1 MAYRRYGLVAGLG
14 IAFGVLLAGCGGN
27 NPAQPGAADAP
38 PNAGMMAETQVV
50 VGGAVGELAEVP
62 LGAGE
67 ADEADSDATA
77 QPASELV
84 SHWIATG
91 RMLSRRIVTPEGE
104 VIAGMMDVLV
114 SPEGEVLFL
123 VFDAGP
129 YLGAEDEHIVAV
141 EWDDVRVSEQEVAVT
156 PEGGGEQTATAVNHV
171 FVYDAGELENAP
183 VLDADLLA
191 GPAVFLSTDQLELDT
206 DEVELLRAS
215 RFGEFDLTNYR
226 LVNDTGEEL
235 GDVEEWII
243 DLVAGEVVYVVSN
256 IGGVLGIGETT
267 LAIPW
272 DALIYN
278 KELETFTLPVARQT
292 LDEAPELDLDTLKAE
307 RFPDG
312 WDDEIAAFW
321 EELQFSGRRGETER

>member
-1 MAYRRYGLVAGLG
+1 MHREYRRYGLVAVLG
-14 IAFGVLLAGCGGN
+14 IALVVLLAGCGGN
-27 NPAQPGAADAP
+27 NPAQPGAAGAP
-38 PNAGMMAETQVV
+38 PNMGMLPETEVV
-50 VGGAVGELAEVP
+50 VGGAAGELAEVP

-67 ADEADSDATA
+67 ADSGSTA
-77 QPASELV
+77 QPLPELV
-84 SHWIATG
+84 SHWITSG
-91 RMLSRRIVTPEGE
+91 RMLSRQVVTPEGE

-123 VFDAGP
+123 VFDAGQ
-129 YLGAEDEHIVAV
+129 YLGMEDEHIVAV
-141 EWDDVRVSEQEVAVT
+141 EWGDVQIGEQEVAVT

-171 FVYDAGELENAP
+171 FIYDAGELEDAP
-183 VLDADLLA
+183 ALDDRLFAS
-191 GPAVFLSTDQLELDT
+191 PALFLSVEQLGLDT

-272 DALIYN
+272 SALIYN

-292 LDEAPELDLDTLKAE
+292 LDDAPELDLDTLKAE

-321 EELQFSGRRGETER
+321 EELQFNGRR